1 MHLSSTAIVFLFLM
15 GLSCEA
21 ESAKKNKAEVYVW
34 KTDIVPCGIG
44 NGPVVESAGLAALAP
59 VLLER
64 GFDLLASTIR
74 KAIQTAAED
83 KQTTIEVKSASYL
96 VELKNL
102 KSPPA
107 DSAKGCVVVAY
118 GKPSSPGGIASA
130 LSFLPSDADTA
141 TRTSVKSDLARL
153 SMSEVAFYAR
163 VAFEQ
168 SSDQVA
174 TRAVLKQ
181 IYYPDR
187 LYSGRSS
194 AERVLSVAVIITQ
207 PGDDKAV
214 LAGTL
219 TLENLSTSP
228 ILILGSAVDSK
239 NAIGWFPTP
248 TIELSAQQKATTGEK
263 VPVNLTSTVT
273 ETARGSAFF
282 KALNTYLD
290 DKTWSALTEAGKTTL
305 LPDKRAEARSNAK
318 SAYESSIVAYFSAI
332 QDLNESCNNLKDKD
346 SPSNRSSAWR
356 AYYAASSAYRLM
368 ISSRVSGVTSPAS
381 VDTPIPAPCK
391 TP

>member
-1 MHLSSTAIVFLFLM
+1 MNLRSTAIVFLFLM
-15 GLSCEA
+15 GISLDA
-21 ESAKKNKAEVYVW
+21 ESAKNINDDAYVW
-34 KTDIVPCGIG
+34 KTDTVPCGIG
-44 NGPVVESAGLAALAP
+44 NGPVVESAGLALLAP

-83 KQTTIEVKSASYL
+83 KQTTIETKNASYL
-96 VELKNL
+96 VELKNIN
-102 KSPPA
+102 SIS
-107 DSAKGCVVVAY
+107 DSVKGCVVVVY
-118 GKPSSPGGIASA
+118 GKPSTLGGIAPA
-130 LSFLPSDADTA
+130 PSFLSSDADTA
-141 TRTSVKSDLARL
+141 TKTSVKSDLARL

-168 SSDQVA
+168 SSDRVA

-181 IYYPDR
+181 IYYPRR

-194 AERVLSVAVIITQ
+194 AERVLSIAVTVTQ
-207 PGDDKAV
+207 PGDDKAI

-228 ILILGSAVDSK
+228 ILIFGSAVDSK

-248 TIELSAQQKATTGEK
+248 MIELSAEQKATTGEK

-290 DKTWSALTEAGKTTL
+290 DKTWSAVTDAGKTAL

-318 SAYESSIVAYFSAI
+318 SAYESSIVAYFSAMH
-332 QDLNESCNNLKDKD
+332 DLNESCNNLKDKD

-356 AYYAASSAYRLM
+356 SYYAASSAHRLM
-368 ISSRVSGVTSPAS
+368 ISSRVSGVGSPTSA
-381 VDTPIPAPCK
+381 DTPIPAPCK
-391 TP
+391 MP